1 MHESEGRVQF
11 ERLSKTYECMF
22 YQIAL
27 ETILLL
33 VNNIQMI
40 IYNEIGQ
47 EYTNI
52 LTFSRKTL
60 FSNVHAMILEL
71 KHINQTSQSL
81 NSSIKVMHLLENQEN
96 NQNILQDSPAMFVF
110 VK

>member
-1 MHESEGRVQF
+1 
-11 ERLSKTYECMF
+11 MF
-22 YQIAL
+22 YQIAR
-27 ETILLL
+27 ETLLLL

-40 IYNEIGQ
+40 IYKEMGQ

-52 LTFSRKTL
+52 LTFFRKTL
-60 FSNVHAMILEL
+60 FRYVHAMILEL
-71 KHINQTSQSL
+71 KHINHTLQSL

-96 NQNILQDSPAMFVF
+96 NQNILQYSPAMFVCL

>member
-1 MHESEGRVQF
+1 
-11 ERLSKTYECMF
+11 
-22 YQIAL
+22 
-27 ETILLL
+27 
-33 VNNIQMI
+33 MI

-81 NSSIKVMHLLENQEN
+81 NSSIKVMHLLKNQEN